1 MQSLAGMKRADK
13 HRENYLGHS
22 IKARPLLQEFIELV
36 KRVYVLFFFFI
47 FSHVSRQLCTG
58 HHDLGK
64 IQAPLH
70 PLRQKMQCLHVYQQI
85 HQ

>member
-22 IKARPLLQEFIELV
+22 IKARPLLV
-36 KRVYVLFFFFI
+36 DGKKFI
-47 FSHVSRQLCTG
+47 FSHVSLQLCTG